1 MATLIPS
8 ISTCKFDTT
17 GERAF
22 ANLLEAKLEEDY
34 LCWYNVPIGR
44 ARQHPDFVVLHPRR
58 GLIIL
63 EVKDWLL
70 STIQSIDP

>member
-22 ANLLEAKLEEDY
+22 ANLLEAKLEEYY
-34 LCWYNVPIGR
+34 LCWYNVPIGKAKQKTLQGRNCRVDR
-44 ARQHPDFVVLHPRR
+44 A
-58 GLIIL
+58 
-63 EVKDWLL
+63 
-70 STIQSIDP
+70 